1 MKKRIAIV
9 GGLRTPFCKA
19 SGLLKDMKADDL
31 GAYAV
36 KELYTR
42 AQFSPDLID
51 EVILG
56 NVLQPPHATNIARVI
71 AVKAG
76 LPESIPAYTVNRNC
90 ASGMEA
96 VTSGAGKILLD
107 EADIIL
113 AGGVESMSHFPIM
126 FSDKMR
132 DFLLKLNKARGFKE
146 RFLAMLQFRPSLLMP
161 HTPEL
166 ADPLCGLS
174 MGQTA
179 EKLSREFHITRE
191 EQDLFALNSQMNA
204 AQAIKEGRFKDQ
216 IVPIPLPRDYAHY
229 QEVDDGP
236 RASTTI
242 EALNKL
248 RPAFEK
254 VNGTVTAGNSSQ
266 VTDGAAVMFLMT
278 EEKAKKLGVTPLGYL
293 TGYAEAGLDPS
304 RMGLGPVFAT
314 AKLFKETGVTL
325 ADIDLIEIN
334 EAFAAQVLAV
344 MRAFESDE
352 FARKNL
358 GRDQA
363 IGTIDPNILN
373 VNGGAIAL
381 GHPLGA
387 TGAKLIIGLLYELKR
402 QNKKRGL
409 ATLCVGGG
417 QGQACL
423 LEVES

>member
-19 SGLLKDMKADDL
+19 SGLLKDMNADDL

-36 KELYTR
+36 KELFTR
-42 AQFSPDLID
+42 ANFDPTLID

-76 LPESIPAYTVNRNC
+76 LPESIPSYTVNRNC

-96 VTSGAGKILLD
+96 VTSAANKIHL
-107 EADIIL
+107 EQADIIL
-113 AGGVESMSHFPIM
+113 AGGVESMSHFPVM

-132 DFLLKLNKARGFKE
+132 DFLLKLNKSRGFKE
-146 RFLAMLQFRPSLLMP
+146 KFMAMLQFRPSLLKP
-161 HTPEL
+161 QIPEIS
-166 ADPLCGLS
+166 DPLCGLS

-179 EKLSREFHITRE
+179 EKLSREFKISRE

-204 AQAIKEGRFKDQ
+204 IRAIKEGRFKDQ
-216 IVPIPLPRDYAHY
+216 IVPVPLPRDYIRY

-236 RASTTI
+236 RESTTI
-242 EALNKL
+242 EGLNKL

-278 EEKAKKLGVTPLGYL
+278 EEKAKSLGLKPLGYL

-304 RMGLGPVFAT
+304 RMGLGPVYAT
-314 AKLFKETGVTL
+314 AKLFKETGTKL
-325 ADIDLIEIN
+325 SDIDLIEIN

-344 MRAFESDE
+344 MKAFESDE
-352 FARKNL
+352 FAKKYL
-358 GRDQA
+358 GMDKA
-363 IGTIDPNILN
+363 IGKIDPNILN
-373 VNGGAIAL
+373 VNGGAIAM

-387 TGAKLIIGLLYELKR
+387 SGAKLIITLLNELKR

-423 LEVES
+423 LEVE